1 MQRNSFIQMSKL
13 SNVRGRI
20 TYISSHAKQEN
31 LYAVYETTER
41 SFWRELALCNQHEF
55 QKSGT
60 EGKCIEARELII
72 ALPEDLVQY
81 EPEYVLEQFTG
92 HFKIKYGVECISALH
107 HNKAKTNYHIHLIF
121 SERKLLDE
129 PIIKTAT
136 RSMFYDEKGKRV
148 RTKKEILD
156 ENGNVHKKCRVIKK
170 GEVYE
175 KMLFTIKDKRFK
187 QEGFLEE
194 VKQDFTAF
202 INTFVFDEKKK
213 LTVFD
218 KHSPYLATKKIGKN
232 NPRAEQIK
240 TDNWARTE
248 WNRTVD
254 RALVEGISRDEV
266 LQIKREEIT
275 EKVQESVH
283 KWGNRPWF
291 FFSTVTHAVDVL
303 AAMIKKIQEQF
314 QRIAALFETNTKG
327 KDNASVE
334 TMESVSMVEPFVREV
349 EEAVIQSE
357 ANVLTA
363 LPKQESEPESKEEM
377 TNVPETTLF
386 PEIKGMTVSDSI
398 VMPKENE
405 SKTGINLESQKDVIP
420 PRPEFSMDME
430 EYDRL
435 QEIYKK
441 LVRQENTVLT
451 CEKELGQLRKDLLL
465 CTGVFQ
471 GKRRKELQNQITVK
485 EQQMEKAKQR
495 LGDIVRG
502 YGYPSVDSFMRIY
515 RSTKVDYADYTKQL
529 KEWGEKYGM
538 RYVEEHFE
546 KRQKSFMFNKTNMQK
561 R

>member
-81 EPEYVLEQFTG
+81 EPEYVLEQFTK
-92 HFKIKYGVECISALH
+92 HFRYRYGVECISALH

-121 SERKLLDE
+121 SERKFLDE
-129 PIIKTAT
+129 PIVKTAT
-136 RSMFYDEKGKRV
+136 RSMFYDESGKRV

-156 ENGNVHKKCRVIKK
+156 ENENVRKKCKIIKK
-170 GEVYE
+170 GEIYE
-175 KMLFTIKDKRFK
+175 KMLFTVKDKRFK

-213 LTVFD
+213 LAVFD
-218 KHSPYLATKKIGKN
+218 KRSPYLATKKIGKN

-254 RALVEGISRDEV
+254 RALVEGISREEV

-283 KWGNRPWF
+283 RWGNRPWF
-291 FFSTVTHAVDVL
+291 FFSIVTHAVDVL
-303 AAMIKKIQEQF
+303 AALIRKIREQF
-314 QRIAALFETNTKG
+314 QRIAALFETDG
-327 KDNASVE
+327 KDTAPVE
-334 TMESVSMVEPFVREV
+334 SIKSVSMVEPLVQKTEKTSIQAETDIATVLQRPKL
-349 EEAVIQSE
+349 EEQMADVPQTIHSSE
-357 ANVLTA
+357 
-363 LPKQESEPESKEEM
+363 
-377 TNVPETTLF
+377 
-386 PEIKGMTVSDSI
+386 IRGMDVSDSAVI
-398 VMPKENE
+398 PKENE
-405 SKTGINLESQKDVIP
+405 SKVSTNLKSKKDSIP
-420 PRPEFSMDME
+420 PRPEFSMGME
-430 EYDRL
+430 EYDKI
-435 QEIYKK
+435 QNIYKQ
-441 LVRQENTVLT
+441 LVKQENTVLT
-451 CEKELGQLRKDLLL
+451 CEKELGQLRQDLLL

-471 GKRRKELQNQITVK
+471 GKRRKELQGQITAK
-485 EQQMEKAKQR
+485 EQQTADAKQR

-502 YGYPSVDSFMRIY
+502 YGYPSVDSFMKIY
-515 RSTKVDYADYTKQL
+515 RKAEADYTDYTKRL
-529 KEWGEKYGM
+529 KIWGDRYGM
-538 RYVEEHFE
+538 TFVKQQFE
-546 KRQKSFMFNKTNMQK
+546 KKVKSYPHKSK
-561 R
+561 DSR

>member
-41 SFWRELALCNQHEF
+41 SFWKELALCNRYAF

-81 EPEYVLEQFTG
+81 EPEYVLEQFTR
-92 HFKIKYGVECISALH
+92 HFKYRYGVECIAALH
-107 HNKAKTNYHIHLIF
+107 HNKTKTNYHIHLIF

-129 PIIKTAT
+129 PIIKTAV
-136 RSMFYDEKGKRV
+136 RSMFYNEKGKRV

-156 ENGNVHKKCRVIKK
+156 ENGNIRKKCRVVKK

-194 VKQDFTAF
+194 VKQNFTAF

-213 LTVFD
+213 LAVFD

-232 NPRAEQIK
+232 NPREEQIK
-240 TDNWARTE
+240 TDNCARTE

-254 RALVEGISRDEV
+254 RALVEGISREEV
-266 LQIKREEIT
+266 LQVKREEIT

-291 FFSTVTHAVDVL
+291 FFSIVTHAVDVL
-303 AAMIKKIQEQF
+303 SALIGKIREQF
-314 QRIAALFETNTKG
+314 QRTAAFFE
-327 KDNASVE
+327 KDRKDTAPVESIKNAPV
-334 TMESVSMVEPFVREV
+334 VEPFVRETEKTIMQAEV
-349 EEAVIQSE
+349 AATSQKSKAEEQAAS
-357 ANVLTA
+357 
-363 LPKQESEPESKEEM
+363 
-377 TNVPETTLF
+377 VPQAILSS
-386 PEIKGMTVSDSI
+386 EIKNMAVADSTEI
-398 VMPKENE
+398 TKEYE
-405 SKTGINLESQKDVIP
+405 SKTSTNLEPQNDAIP

-430 EYDRL
+430 EYDKI
-435 QEIYKK
+435 QSIYKQ
-441 LVRQENTVLT
+441 LVRQENVVLT
-451 CEKELGQLRKDLLL
+451 CEKELGQLRQDLLL

-471 GKRRKELQNQITVK
+471 GKRRKELQGQIANK
-485 EQQMEKAKQR
+485 EQQLAEAKQR

-502 YGYPSVDSFMRIY
+502 YGYPSVDSFMKIY
-515 RSTKVDYADYTKQL
+515 RNTKADYADYTKRL
-529 KEWGEKYGM
+529 KDWGETYGM
-538 RYVEEHFE
+538 RYVKQAFE
-546 KRQKSFMFNKTNMQK
+546 KNRRRTGFDNPNHII
-561 R
+561 

>member
-41 SFWRELALCNQHEF
+41 SFCKELALCNRYEF

-72 ALPEDLVQY
+72 ALPKDLVQY
-81 EPEYVLEQFTG
+81 EPEYVLEQFTK
-92 HFKIKYGVECISALH
+92 HFKYRYGVECIAALH

-129 PIIKTAT
+129 LVIKTAT

-156 ENGNVHKKCRVIKK
+156 ENGNIRKKCKVIKK

-213 LTVFD
+213 LAVFD

-232 NPRAEQIK
+232 NPREEQIK
-240 TDNWARTE
+240 TDNRARTE

-254 RALVEGISRDEV
+254 RALVEGISREEV
-266 LQIKREEIT
+266 LQVKREEIT

-283 KWGNRPWF
+283 KWGNRPRF
-291 FFSTVTHAVDVL
+291 FFSIVTHAVDVL
-303 AAMIKKIQEQF
+303 SALIGKIREQF
-314 QRIAALFETNTKG
+314 QRIAAFFE
-327 KDNASVE
+327 KDRKDTAPVESIKNAPV
-334 TMESVSMVEPFVREV
+334 VEPFVRETEKTIMQAEV
-349 EEAVIQSE
+349 AATSQKSKAEEQAASVPQAILSSEIKDTAVSNS
-357 ANVLTA
+357 A
-363 LPKQESEPESKEEM
+363 EM
-377 TNVPETTLF
+377 TNEY
-386 PEIKGMTVSDSI
+386 
-398 VMPKENE
+398 E
-405 SKTGINLESQKDVIP
+405 SKISTNLEPQNDAIP
-420 PRPEFSMDME
+420 PRPKFSMDME
-430 EYDRL
+430 EYDKVRS
-435 QEIYKK
+435 IYKQ
-441 LVRQENTVLT
+441 LVRQENVVLT
-451 CEKELGQLRKDLLL
+451 CEKELGQLRQDLLL
-465 CTGVFQ
+465 CTGIFQ
-471 GKRRKELQNQITVK
+471 GKRRKELQGQIANK
-485 EQQMEKAKQR
+485 EQQLADAKQR
-495 LGDIVRG
+495 LGNIVRG
-502 YGYPSVDSFMRIY
+502 YGYSSVDSFMKIY
-515 RSTKVDYADYTKQL
+515 RNTKSDYADYTKQL

-538 RYVEEHFE
+538 RYVKEHFE
-546 KRQKSFMFNKTNMQK
+546 KRKKSIMFDIANIQK

>member
-20 TYISSHAKQEN
+20 IYISSHAKQEN

-41 SFWRELALCNQHEF
+41 SFWRELALCNRHAF

-81 EPEYVLEQFTG
+81 EPEYVLEQFTK
-92 HFKIKYGVECISALH
+92 HFRYRYGVECISALH

-121 SERKLLDE
+121 SERRLLDE
-129 PIIKTAT
+129 PVVKTAA

-148 RTKKEILD
+148 RTKKEILG
-156 ENGNVHKKCRVIKK
+156 ENGAIRKKCRVIKK

-213 LTVFD
+213 LAVFD

-232 NPRAEQIK
+232 NPKEEQIK
-240 TDNWARTE
+240 TDNWARME

-254 RALVEGISRDEV
+254 RALVEGISREEV
-266 LQIKREEIT
+266 LQVKREEIT
-275 EKVQESVH
+275 EKVQESLH

-291 FFSTVTHAVDVL
+291 FFSIVTHAVDVL
-303 AAMIKKIQEQF
+303 AALIRKIQEQF
-314 QRIAALFETNTKG
+314 QRIAALFEKDG
-327 KDNASVE
+327 KDTAPVESINSVPAAEHFVQETEKTSIPADVVAASQKPELKPE
-334 TMESVSMVEPFVREV
+334 TGEQV
-349 EEAVIQSE
+349 
-357 ANVLTA
+357 ANVPQAILS
-363 LPKQESEPESKEEM
+363 SEIENMAVADSAEMTKEYESKIS
-377 TNVPETTLF
+377 T
-386 PEIKGMTVSDSI
+386 
-398 VMPKENE
+398 
-405 SKTGINLESQKDVIP
+405 NLEPQNEVIP

-430 EYDRL
+430 EYDKF
-435 QEIYKK
+435 QEIYRQ
-441 LVRQENTVLT
+441 LVRQENAVLT
-451 CEKELGQLRKDLLL
+451 CEKELGQLRQDLLL

-471 GKRRKELQNQITVK
+471 GKRRKELQGQIDDK
-485 EQQMEKAKQR
+485 EQQLADAKQR

-502 YGYPSVDSFMRIY
+502 YGYPSVDSFMKIY
-515 RSTKVDYADYTKQL
+515 RNTKAEYADYTKQL
-529 KEWGEKYGM
+529 KEWGDKYGM

-546 KRQKSFMFNKTNMQK
+546 KRKKSIMFDIANIQK

>member
-1 MQRNSFIQMSKL
+1 MSKL

-41 SFWRELALCNQHEF
+41 SFWKELALCNRYAF

-81 EPEYVLEQFTG
+81 EPEYVLEQFTK
-92 HFKIKYGVECISALH
+92 HFKYRYGVECIAALH

-129 PIIKTAT
+129 PVIKTAA

-156 ENGNVHKKCRVIKK
+156 ENGNIRKKCKVIKK

-187 QEGFLEE
+187 QESFLEE
-194 VKQDFTAF
+194 VKQNFTAF

-213 LTVFD
+213 LAVFD

-232 NPRAEQIK
+232 NPREEQIK

-254 RALVEGISRDEV
+254 RALVEGISREEV
-266 LQIKREEIT
+266 LQVKREEII
-275 EKVQESVH
+275 EKVQESFRR
-283 KWGNRPWF
+283 WGNRPWF
-291 FFSTVTHAVDVL
+291 FFSIVTHAVDVL
-303 AAMIKKIQEQF
+303 SALIGKIREQF
-314 QRIAALFETNTKG
+314 RKITAFFEKDRKDTAPVERIKSVPVAEYFVQETEKTSIQAETDIATVLQRPKLEEQMADVPQTILSSEIRG
-327 KDNASVE
+327 MDASD
-334 TMESVSMVEPFVREV
+334 S
-349 EEAVIQSE
+349 AVI
-357 ANVLTA
+357 
-363 LPKQESEPESKEEM
+363 
-377 TNVPETTLF
+377 
-386 PEIKGMTVSDSI
+386 
-398 VMPKENE
+398 PKENE
-405 SKTGINLESQKDVIP
+405 SKVSTNLKSKKDFIP
-420 PRPEFSMDME
+420 PRPEFSMGME
-430 EYDRL
+430 EYDKI
-435 QEIYKK
+435 QNIYKL
-441 LVRQENTVLT
+441 LVKQENTVLT
-451 CEKELGQLRKDLLL
+451 CEKELGQLRQDLLL

-471 GKRRKELQNQITVK
+471 GKRRKELQGQIDDK
-485 EQQMEKAKQR
+485 EQQLVDEKQQ
-495 LGDIVRG
+495 LGNIVRR

-515 RSTKVDYADYTKQL
+515 RSTNADYADYTKRL

-546 KRQKSFMFNKTNMQK
+546 KRQKSFVFDNTNMQK

>member
-41 SFWRELALCNQHEF
+41 SFWKELALCNRHAF

-81 EPEYVLEQFTG
+81 EPEYVLEQFTK
-92 HFKIKYGVECISALH
+92 HFKYRYGVECISALH

-129 PIIKTAT
+129 PIVKTAA

-156 ENGNVHKKCRVIKK
+156 ENGNVRKKCKIIKK
-170 GEVYE
+170 GEIYD

-213 LTVFD
+213 LAVFD

-232 NPRAEQIK
+232 NPREEQIK
-240 TDNWARTE
+240 TDNWARME

-254 RALVEGISRDEV
+254 RALVEGISREEV
-266 LQIKREEIT
+266 LQVKREEIT
-275 EKVQESVH
+275 EKVQESLH
-283 KWGNRPWF
+283 KWGKRPWF
-291 FFSTVTHAVDVL
+291 FFSIVTHAVDVL
-303 AAMIKKIQEQF
+303 AALIRKIREQF
-314 QRIAALFETNTKG
+314 QKIAALFE
-327 KDNASVE
+327 KDRKDTAPVESIKNASV
-334 TMESVSMVEPFVREV
+334 VEPFVRETEKTIMQADV
-349 EEAVIQSE
+349 AGTSQKPE
-357 ANVLTA
+357 LK
-363 LPKQESEPESKEEM
+363 PESEEQIADVSQTVSILGIEE
-377 TNVPETTLF
+377 
-386 PEIKGMTVSDSI
+386 KTVSDSAE
-398 VMPKENE
+398 MTKKYE
-405 SKTGINLESQKDVIP
+405 SKISTNLEPQNDVIP

-430 EYDRL
+430 EYDKI
-435 QEIYKK
+435 QNIYKL
-441 LVRQENTVLT
+441 LVRQENAVLT
-451 CEKELGQLRKDLLL
+451 YEKELGQLRQDLLL

-471 GKRRKELQNQITVK
+471 GKRRKELQRQIANK
-485 EQQMEKAKQR
+485 EQQLADAKQR

-502 YGYPSVDSFMRIY
+502 HGYPSVDSFMGIY
-515 RSTKVDYADYTKQL
+515 RNTKTDYADYTKRL
-529 KEWGEKYGM
+529 KEWGDRYGM
-538 RYVEEHFE
+538 MYVEREFTKS
-546 KRQKSFMFNKTNMQK
+546 KRRTGFDNLNHIK
-561 R
+561 

>member
-41 SFWRELALCNQHEF
+41 SFWKELALCNQHEF

-72 ALPEDLVQY
+72 ALPEELVKY
-81 EPEYVLEQFTG
+81 EPEYVLEQFTK
-92 HFKIKYGVECISALH
+92 HFRYRYGVECISALH
-107 HNKAKTNYHIHLIF
+107 HNKTKTNYHIHLIF

-136 RSMFYDEKGKRV
+136 RSMFYDERGKHV

-156 ENGNVHKKCRVIKK
+156 ENGNIRKKCRVIKK

-187 QEGFLEE
+187 QEGFLEG

-213 LTVFD
+213 LAVFD
-218 KHSPYLATKKIGKN
+218 RHSPYLATKKIGKN

-254 RALVEGISRDEV
+254 RALVEGISREEV
-266 LQIKREEIT
+266 LQVKREEIT
-275 EKVQESVH
+275 EKVRESVH

-291 FFSTVTHAVDVL
+291 FFSIVTHAVDVL
-303 AAMIKKIQEQF
+303 SAMIKKIREQF
-314 QRIAALFETNTKG
+314 QKIAALFEKDG
-327 KDNASVE
+327 KDTAPVE
-334 TMESVSMVEPFVREV
+334 SMESVSMVEPF
-349 EEAVIQSE
+349 IQGTETVNIQAETDIATTS
-357 ANVLTA
+357 
-363 LPKQESEPESKEEM
+363 PKPELEPESKEEM
-377 TNVPETTLF
+377 TELPEIILS
-386 PEIKGMTVSDSI
+386 PEIKGMDVSDSI
-398 VMPKENE
+398 ATPKENE
-405 SKTGINLESQKDVIP
+405 SKTGTNLKSQKDSIP
-420 PRPEFSMDME
+420 PRPELSMGME

-451 CEKELGQLRKDLLL
+451 CEKELDQLRKELLL

-471 GKRRKELQNQITVK
+471 GKRRKELQRQITAK
-485 EQQMEKAKQR
+485 EQQMGKAKQR
-495 LGDIVRG
+495 MGDIVRG
-502 YGYPSVDSFMRIY
+502 YGYANVDCFMWMY
-515 RSTKVDYADYTKQL
+515 RKAEADYADYTKRL

-546 KRQKSFMFNKTNMQK
+546 KRHKSFMFNNTNMQK

>member
-13 SNVRGRI
+13 SNVRRRI

-41 SFWRELALCNQHEF
+41 SFWRKLALCNQHEF

-81 EPEYVLEQFTG
+81 EPEHVLEQFTK
-92 HFKIKYGVECISALH
+92 HFRYRYGVECISALH

-129 PIIKTAT
+129 PIVKTAT
-136 RSMFYDEKGKRV
+136 RNMFYDESGKRV

-156 ENGNVHKKCRVIKK
+156 ENGNVRKKCKIIKK
-170 GEVYE
+170 GEIYD
-175 KMLFTIKDKRFK
+175 KMLFTVKDKRFK

-194 VKQDFTAF
+194 VKQDFTVF

-213 LTVFD
+213 LAVFD

-266 LQIKREEIT
+266 LKIKREEIT

-283 KWGNRPWF
+283 RWGNRPWL
-291 FFSTVTHAVDVL
+291 FFSIVTHAVDVL
-303 AAMIKKIQEQF
+303 SALIKKIREQF
-314 QRIAALFETNTKG
+314 QRIAALFEKDG
-327 KDNASVE
+327 KDTAPVE
-334 TMESVSMVEPFVREV
+334 SIESVSMVEPFVQKTEKTIIQAETDIATVLQRPKL
-349 EEAVIQSE
+349 EEQVADVPQTILSSE
-357 ANVLTA
+357 
-363 LPKQESEPESKEEM
+363 
-377 TNVPETTLF
+377 
-386 PEIKGMTVSDSI
+386 IRGMDVSDSA

-405 SKTGINLESQKDVIP
+405 SKVSTNLKSQKDSIP
-420 PRPEFSMDME
+420 PRPEFSMGTE
-430 EYDRL
+430 EYEKI
-435 QEIYKK
+435 QNIYKQLIK
-441 LVRQENTVLT
+441 QENTLLT
-451 CEKELGQLRKDLLL
+451 CEKELGQLRQDLLL

-471 GKRRKELQNQITVK
+471 GKRRKELQGQIDDKEHQTVN
-485 EQQMEKAKQR
+485 AKQQ
-495 LGDIVRG
+495 LGNIVRG
-502 YGYPSVDSFMRIY
+502 HGYLSVDDFMRIY
-515 RSTKVDYADYTKQL
+515 RNAKADYADYTKRL
-529 KEWGEKYGM
+529 KKWGDKYGM
-538 RYVEEHFE
+538 KFVGREFE
-546 KRQKSFMFNKTNMQK
+546 NIKKVQLLTN
-561 R
+561 RR

>member
-1 MQRNSFIQMSKL
+1 MQRNSFIQISKL

-41 SFWRELALCNQHEF
+41 SFWKELALCNRLAF

-81 EPEYVLEQFTG
+81 EPEYVLEQFTK
-92 HFKIKYGVECISALH
+92 HFRYRYGVECVSALH

-129 PIIKTAT
+129 PIVKTAA

-148 RTKKEILD
+148 RTKKEILG
-156 ENGNVHKKCRVIKK
+156 ENGNICKKCRVVKK

-213 LTVFD
+213 LAVFD

-232 NPRAEQIK
+232 NPREEQIK

-254 RALVEGISRDEV
+254 RALVEGISREEV
-266 LQIKREEIT
+266 LQIKQMEIT

-291 FFSTVTHAVDVL
+291 FFSIVTHAVDVL
-303 AAMIKKIQEQF
+303 SALIGKIREQF
-314 QRIAALFETNTKG
+314 QRIAALFEKDG
-327 KDNASVE
+327 KDTTVVENTISVPVVESFVAKTEKAIIQTE
-334 TMESVSMVEPFVREV
+334 TDVAITS
-349 EEAVIQSE
+349 QKSE
-357 ANVLTA
+357 LK
-363 LPKQESEPESKEEM
+363 PEPEEQMADVSQ
-377 TNVPETTLF
+377 
-386 PEIKGMTVSDSI
+386 TVSILGIKEKTVFDSAE
-398 VMPKENE
+398 MRKEDE
-405 SKTGINLESQKDVIP
+405 SKISTNLEPQKDAIP

-430 EYDRL
+430 EYDKI
-435 QEIYKK
+435 QNIYKL
-441 LVRQENTVLT
+441 LVRQENAVLT
-451 CEKELGQLRKDLLL
+451 YEKELGQLRQDLLL

-471 GKRRKELQNQITVK
+471 GKRRKELQGQIANK
-485 EQQMEKAKQR
+485 EQQLADVKQR
-495 LGDIVRG
+495 LGNIVRG
-502 YGYPSVDSFMRIY
+502 YGYPSVDSFMKIY
-515 RSTKVDYADYTKQL
+515 RNTKAEYADYTKQL
-529 KEWGEKYGM
+529 KEWGDKYGM
-538 RYVEEHFE
+538 RYVEQHFDE
-546 KRQKSFMFNKTNMQK
+546 MREIYLCKFREV

>member
-20 TYISSHAKQEN
+20 IYISSHAKQEN

-41 SFWRELALCNQHEF
+41 SFWRELALCNRHAF

-81 EPEYVLEQFTG
+81 EPKYVLEQFTR
-92 HFKIKYGVECISALH
+92 HFRYRYGVECISALH

-129 PIIKTAT
+129 PIVKTAT
-136 RSMFYDEKGKRV
+136 RSMFYDERGKRV

-156 ENGNVHKKCRVIKK
+156 ENGNIRKKCRIIQK
-170 GEVYE
+170 GDVYE

-213 LTVFD
+213 LAVFD
-218 KHSPYLATKKIGKN
+218 KHSPYLAMKKIGKN
-232 NPRAEQIK
+232 NPKEEQIK

-254 RALVEGISRDEV
+254 RALVEGISREEI
-266 LQIKREEIT
+266 LQVKKEEIT
-275 EKVQESVH
+275 EKVQESVR
-283 KWGNRPWF
+283 KWGKRPWF
-291 FFSTVTHAVDVL
+291 FFSIITHAVDVL
-303 AAMIKKIQEQF
+303 AALIRKIQEQF
-314 QRIAALFETNTKG
+314 QRIAALFETDE
-327 KDNASVE
+327 KDTAPVEGIKSVL
-334 TMESVSMVEPFVREV
+334 VVEPFVAKTEKAIIQTETDV
-349 EEAVIQSE
+349 AITSQKPELKPEPEEQV
-357 ANVLTA
+357 ANVPQAILS
-363 LPKQESEPESKEEM
+363 SEIKNMAVADSAEMTKEYESKIS
-377 TNVPETTLF
+377 T
-386 PEIKGMTVSDSI
+386 
-398 VMPKENE
+398 
-405 SKTGINLESQKDVIP
+405 NLEPQNEVIP
-420 PRPEFSMDME
+420 PRPKFSMAME
-430 EYDRL
+430 EYDKI
-435 QEIYKK
+435 QNIYKL
-441 LVRQENTVLT
+441 LVRQENAVLT
-451 CEKELGQLRKDLLL
+451 CEKELGQLRQDLLL

-471 GKRRKELQNQITVK
+471 GKRRKELQGLISDK
-485 EQQMEKAKQR
+485 EQQIANMKQR
-495 LGDIVRG
+495 LGDIVEG
-502 YGYPSVDSFMRIY
+502 YGYPSVDLFMRIY
-515 RSTKVDYADYTKQL
+515 RKVEADYADYAKQL

-538 RYVEEHFE
+538 RYVEKHFE
-546 KRQKSFMFNKTNMQK
+546 KRQKSFMFNNTNMQK